1 MTLAVNSI
9 KPSLVYLIEL
19 LSRDIKICS
28 SKLLSPYKALGI
40 LLLKLI
46 LKSTPSFTSFSFNI
60 LIFSTKLIKLYLLF
74 ITLILLR
81 RYIHYIIN

>member
-19 LSRDIKICS
+19 LSKDIKICS
-28 SKLLSPYKALGI
+28 NKLLSPYKTLGI

-46 LKSTPSFTSFSFNI
+46 LKSTPSFTFFSFNI

-74 ITLILLR
+74 IT
-81 RYIHYIIN
+81 